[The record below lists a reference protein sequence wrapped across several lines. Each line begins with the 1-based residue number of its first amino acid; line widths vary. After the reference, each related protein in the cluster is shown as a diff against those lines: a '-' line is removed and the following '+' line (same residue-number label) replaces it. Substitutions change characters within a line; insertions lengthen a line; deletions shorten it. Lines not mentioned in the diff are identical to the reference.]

1 MSNWSVLFSPLL
13 PWAVIAIV
21 ASIAGLLA
29 IYGIFRRLP
38 GAWFRLAAWATLAL
52 ALANPSLLQEDR
64 EPLKTVVALIVDHT
78 DSQKFDGRKEQTEE
92 TRLALLEILKRFP
105 QYEVRETIVRN
116 GGVQS
121 GDASSAL
128 FGALKSSLQDVPPE
142 QVGGAI
148 FLTDGQVHDT
158 PQTAASLGFDAPI
171 HALISGKPNDR
182 DRRIVIKR
190 APRFGIVGG
199 NQEILYTVEDT
210 NIDPASLNSDGLVEV
225 RISIDGEQ
233 VAVEQVLPGEEA
245 SFFFDVPHGGKNVI
259 ELKVG
264 TVNGEI
270 TNANNQVFT
279 VLDGIRENLR
289 VLLVSGEPHAG
300 ERTWRNLLKSDAS
313 VDLVHFTILRPP
325 EKQDGTPINQL
336 SLIAFPTR
344 ELFIEKID
352 QFDLIIFDRY
362 QRRGVLPILYFDNIA
377 RYLTD
382 GGAIL
387 IAAGPEHADVASIHR
402 TPLAS
407 VLPAEP
413 TGKISEGPFYPRV
426 SAAGRRHPVTRGLP
440 GISAPN
446 SKIPPKWSR
455 WFRLIDTK
463 NPQGHVV
470 MEAEAEKPLLILNR
484 PGKGR
489 IAMLMSDHIWLWAR
503 GFEGGGPHTKLLRR
517 LGHWLMKE
525 PELDEEALGA
535 KTIGNKLRIERQTM
549 GENPGTIDLITPLGK
564 TLSLK
569 LQDRGDGLF
578 VAEHDAKTLGL
589 YRAANGELTALTHV
603 GPANPREYAQV
614 ISSTKK
620 LAPLILETGGMIKL
634 MATQSNKAAIPR
646 IVPVRGRSAMAGNN
660 WIGLKTTGAS
670 ILLGVTQI
678 PLLAGF
684 LGLGILMLMLSGMW
698 AREGR

>member
-1 MSNWSVLFSPLL
+1 MSGWSITFAPLL
-13 PWAVIAIV
+13 PWLIIALIAVA
-21 ASIAGLLA
+21 AGLLSLF
-29 IYGIFRRLP
+29 GIFKKLRGGWLRLT
-38 GAWFRLAAWATLAL
+38 AWACLAL
-52 ALANPSLLQEDR
+52 ALANPSLIQEHR
-64 EPLKTVVALIVDHT
+64 EPLKTIVALVVDET
-78 DSQKFDGRKEQTEE
+78 DSQRFDGRNEQTTQ
-92 TRLALLEILKRFP
+92 TRVALKKFLKRFP
-105 QYEVRETIVRN
+105 QYDVREIIARN
-116 GGVQS
+116 GGVDS
-121 GDASSAL
+121 GDASTAL
-128 FGALKSSLQDVPPE
+128 FEALKTSLQDVPPE

-148 FLTDGQVHDT
+148 LLTDGQVHDIPKT
-158 PQTAASLGFDAPI
+158 IQALGFNAPV
-171 HALISGKPNDR
+171 HALVSGKKSDS
-182 DRRIVIKR
+182 DRRIIIKR

-210 NIDPASLNSDGLVEV
+210 NIDPSRLGSDGLVEV
-225 RISIDGEQ
+225 RVSIDGEQ
-233 VAVEQVLPGEEA
+233 ISVEQVLPGEEA

-264 TVNGEI
+264 AVQGEI
-270 TNANNQVFT
+270 TTANNQAFT

-352 QFDLIIFDRY
+352 EFDLIIFDRY
-362 QRRGVLPILYFDNIA
+362 QRRGVLPVLYFDNIA

-402 TPLAS
+402 TPLAN
-407 VLPAEP
+407 VLPVEP
-413 TGKISEGPFYPRV
+413 TGKISTGPFYPMV
-426 SAAGRRHPVTRGLP
+426 SEAGRRHPVTRRLP
-440 GISAPN
+440 GLQSLD
-446 SKIPPKWSR
+446 SKTPPEWSR
-455 WFRLIDTK
+455 WFRLIEST
-463 NPQGHVV
+463 NPQGDVV
-470 MEAEAEKPLLILNR
+470 MEGGDNKPLLILNR

-525 PELDEEALGA
+525 PELDEEALRA
-535 KTIGNKLRIERQTM
+535 KSVGNKVIIERQTM
-549 GENPGTIDLITPLGK
+549 GDNPGKLKLITPSGK
-564 TLSLK
+564 SLSLEFTSK
-569 LQDRGDGLF
+569 GDGLF
-578 VAEHDAKTLGL
+578 IAEHKAGTLGL
-589 YRAANGELTALTHV
+589 YRVANGELTALTHI
-603 GPANPREYAQV
+603 GPANPREYSQIV
-614 ISSTKK
+614 STTAK
-620 LAPLILETGGMIKL
+620 LAPLIGQTGGMIKR
-634 MATQSNKAAIPR
+634 MGIDKPGQTIPR
-646 IVPVRGRSAMAGNN
+646 IVPVRGKGATSGKDWMGFRTTNASV
-660 WIGLKTTGAS
+660 LK
-670 ILLGVTQI
+670 GVTQV

-684 LGLGILMLMLSGMW
+684 MGLGILLLLLAGMW